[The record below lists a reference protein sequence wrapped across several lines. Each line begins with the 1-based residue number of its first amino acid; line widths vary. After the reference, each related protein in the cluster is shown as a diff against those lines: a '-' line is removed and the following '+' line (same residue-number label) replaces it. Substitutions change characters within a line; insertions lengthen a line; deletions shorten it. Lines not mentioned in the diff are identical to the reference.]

1 MRRPIALPAVLLAAF
16 VGALLP
22 VTGALA
28 AQDAGEGLRLT
39 TFNIRYGTAGD
50 GPNAW
55 ANRRALV
62 ADIIRRSAPD
72 VLAIQEGL
80 AFQLDQ
86 LGDVLADYRKL
97 GQHRDGGLE
106 GEFSGLYV
114 NELRVR
120 VRDWGE
126 FWLSPTPDSVG
137 SRGWDAALARMAVWV
152 EIESVDG
159 GEPIRVYGTHFDHRG
174 EVARLESARLIAR
187 HAEDGPPAVVMGDL
201 NLQEESEPLGVFF
214 DRGYRSAFRVAHPQS
229 ELGTFNGFRDASG
242 GRRLDHIL
250 LDPRLEPLAAEIFDE
265 QVNGV
270 WPSDHFAV
278 SALVVHSIGAAANQS
293 IGSAAEAEVLAMDQ
307 KIADAV
313 VAGDVAY
320 VDSVLS
326 PDFVMVHGDQWTV
339 GGEPLLIDDKQSFL
353 RRVANKYYAVIQFDS
368 VRAEMHGDVA
378 ITYGRYFA
386 SLRANA
392 GTDRAWFYVWYER
405 VFAERDGRWMFL
417 SHRTV
422 HGPIFGPTRESLSER

>member
-1 MRRPIALPAVLLAAF
+1 MKRPIALLAVLVAAF
-16 VGALLP
+16 VGALSGQDAAP
-22 VTGALA
+22 GALA
-28 AQDAGEGLRLT
+28 TQDAGEGLRLM

-62 ADIIRRSAPD
+62 ADIIRRSDPD

-80 AFQLDQ
+80 AFQLEE
-86 LGDVLADYRKL
+86 LGDVLGDYRKL
-97 GQHRDGGLE
+97 GQHREGGLE

-137 SRGWDAALARMAVWV
+137 SQGWDAALPRMAVWV
-152 EIESVDG
+152 EIEYIDG
-159 GEPIRVYGTHFDHRG
+159 GQPIRVYGTHFDHRG

-214 DRGYRSAFRVAHPQS
+214 DRRYRSAFRVAHPES
-229 ELGTFNGFRDASG
+229 EVGTFNGFRDASG

-278 SALVVHSIGAAANQS
+278 SALVARRS

-313 VAGDVAY
+313 VAGDLAY

-353 RRVANKYYAVIQFDS
+353 RRVANKSYAAIQFDS

-378 ITYGRYFA
+378 ITYGRYVA

-422 HGPIFGPTRESLSER
+422 YGPIFGPSRESLSER